1 MLIGRES
8 PILGRAFRR
17 GSCVFV
23 DVLLW
28 WCGRLELLIITPI
41 YTSLFTI
48 TVAKIR
54 KVNKMQQCEAK
65 QLN

>member
-1 MLIGRES
+1 MGIKDFGAI
-8 PILGRAFRR
+8 PN
-17 GSCVFV
+17 
-23 DVLLW
+23 
-28 WCGRLELLIITPI
+28 

-54 KVNKMQQCEAK
+54 KVNKVQQCETK